1 MISTGATGAAIS
13 VSGVTKRFDDITA
26 VDNVSLTIHPGEV
39 IALLGHNGA
48 GKTTL
53 LDMILG
59 FTTPDSGSITVLGGV
74 FLPRLLTLAV
84 LEQCCKVAGY

>member
-59 FTTPDSGSITVLGGV
+59 FTTPDSLSLIHI
-74 FLPRLLTLAV
+74 
-84 LEQCCKVAGY
+84 

>member
-48 GKTTL
+48 DISTIF
-53 LDMILG
+53 DNDPG
-59 FTTPDSGSITVLGGV
+59 FRV
-74 FLPRLLTLAV
+74 
-84 LEQCCKVAGY
+84 